1 MPARFY
7 FAVLAGF
14 PDGLAV
20 APDMV
25 LTRSGGHFMASR
37 ALISLSLCLAA
48 AFRLAGATVQPDK
61 INGLLNNSP
70 FGQSRTGA
78 TAGSG
83 TNDPLEFRAV
93 LEDKGGMMFSIYD
106 TAAHRSIWV
115 QLKDSANGF
124 AVNEYDAARESVTV
138 DFHGRSLILPIK
150 RAPAVAQTPRPNAP
164 GALGGGPSSNQ
175 AGQAG
180 LTPVDQQRMQ
190 QIQEEIRR
198 RRALREQPSANAS
211 PAGAQGGPQFVPYNS
226 SSGSQTGPVPTPANN
241 STGSQAGPQLMPSNS
256 PGPQPGPSNSPP
268 PPPSPPK
275 P

>member
-1 MPARFY
+1 
-7 FAVLAGF
+7 
-14 PDGLAV
+14 
-20 APDMV
+20 
-25 LTRSGGHFMASR
+25 MASR

-48 AFRLAGATVQPDK
+48 ALRLAGATVQPDK

-70 FGQSRTGA
+70 FGQSRAGA

-93 LEDKGGMMFSIYD
+93 LEDKGGMMFSVYD

-115 QLKDSANGF
+115 QLKDSTNGF
-124 AVNEYDAARESVTV
+124 AVNEYDAARESITV

-150 RAPAVAQTPRPNAP
+150 RAPAVALAQTARPNVP
-164 GALGGGPSSNQ
+164 GALGGGPSSSQ
-175 AGQAG
+175 AGS
-180 LTPVDQQRMQ
+180 TPVDQQRMQ

-211 PAGAQGGPQFVPYNS
+211 LAGTQGGPQLVPYNN
-226 SSGSQTGPVPTPANN
+226 SGSQTGPMLMPTNN
-241 STGSQAGPQLMPSNS
+241 STGSQTGPQPTPSNS
-256 PGPQPGPSNSPP
+256 PGPQPVPSNS
-268 PPPSPPK
+268 SPPQPAPAK